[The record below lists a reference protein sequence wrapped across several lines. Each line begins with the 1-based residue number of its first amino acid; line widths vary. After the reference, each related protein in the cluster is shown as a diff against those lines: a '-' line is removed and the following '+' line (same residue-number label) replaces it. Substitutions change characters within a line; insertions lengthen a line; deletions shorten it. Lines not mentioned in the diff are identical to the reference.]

1 MSDKVINVGHIH
13 YFLTNNLLNTSSKTG
28 HRSIYVGGTVI
39 FLIVN
44 ELFHYVF
51 IKGSGDI

>member
-39 FLIVN
+39 FFN
-44 ELFHYVF
+44 C
-51 IKGSGDI
+51 K